1 MKYIMKRINFLFFFY
16 FSNSKNTEYKGLFLI
31 SESKKRKKIKKDEK
45 KLKKDFTKQKDD
57 DIIDEHS
64 ARVIKNIEN

>member
-1 MKYIMKRINFLFFFY
+1 MDKMQEKR
-16 FSNSKNTEYKGLFLI
+16 
-31 SESKKRKKIKKDEK
+31 IKKDEK

-64 ARVIKNIEN
+64 ARGQEKNIEN